1 MLWFA
6 VGNCIVKVPDDDD
19 LLEPKSKT
27 ATALL
32 LCEELYINAPLAVI
46 VAVVKLKSAKSVK
59 PTVPE
64 LSGVTFVKVPP
75 PVEYDPLVATSP
87 VVTNTVVVA
96 PRVAVVLDLPPL
108 LIAYKANL
116 KVFPLELV
124 KLCVAVIS
132 SFLKL
137 VHIA

>member
-1 MLWFA
+1 M
-6 VGNCIVKVPDDDD
+6 
-19 LLEPKSKT
+19 
-27 ATALL
+27 
-32 LCEELYINAPLAVI
+32 I

-87 VVTNTVVVA
+87 VVTKTVVVA